1 MALTV
6 REWRRVKE
14 LSQESV
20 AKSLGVHVNTYQNWE
35 QDPGKISIEKAF
47 ELAKIFGVS
56 LNEISFKSAEKEPA

>member
-6 REWRRVKE
+6 REWRRVRE

-20 AKSLGVHVNTYQNWE
+20 AKSLGIHVNTYQNWE

-47 ELAKIFGVS
+47 ELAELFGVT
-56 LNEISFKSAEKEPA
+56 LDDITFKAAEKEPA